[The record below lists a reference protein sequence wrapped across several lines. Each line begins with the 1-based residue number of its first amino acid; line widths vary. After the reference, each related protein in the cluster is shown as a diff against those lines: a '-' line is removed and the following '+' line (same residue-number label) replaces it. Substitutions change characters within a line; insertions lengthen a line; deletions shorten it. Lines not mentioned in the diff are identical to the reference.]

1 MLLLQRIR
9 VSDFLLLQ
17 VNDSLFP
24 IGGYTHS
31 FGLESYIQMGEVRD
45 RESAYSYVVANLN
58 SQILYNDLLMIK
70 LIFDHRADLQ
80 KVLELEDLANASAS
94 PMELREGVQKLGNR
108 FIKTIS
114 VMGLSENEGFTSY
127 LKASKN
133 PTHAS
138 AYGVFC
144 VSYGLD
150 YKMALRHYLYA
161 QSSNI
166 VTNCVKTIPLSQND
180 GQVILTCLHK
190 EFEAILSRLE
200 TLGME
205 HFCASSVHND
215 IKAMQHETLYSRLY
229 MS

>member
-70 LIFDHRADLQ
+70 LIFDYRADLQ
-80 KVLELEDLANASAS
+80 KVLELEGLANASAS

-161 QSSNI
+161 QSSSI

-180 GQVILTCLHK
+180 GQVILSCLHK

-200 TLGME
+200 TLRME

>member
-1 MLLLQRIR
+1 M
-9 VSDFLLLQ
+9 SDFLLLQ

-70 LIFDHRADLQ
+70 LVFDCRADLQ
-80 KVLELEDLANASAS
+80 KVLELEGLANASAS

>member
-45 RESAYSYVVANLN
+45 RESAYNYVVANLN

-70 LIFDHRADLQ
+70 LIFDYRADLQ
-80 KVLELEDLANASAS
+80 KVLELEGLANASAS

-144 VSYGLD
+144 LSYGLD

-161 QSSNI
+161 QSSSI

-180 GQVILTCLHK
+180 GQVILSCLHK

>member
-45 RESAYSYVVANLN
+45 KKSAYNYVVANLN

-70 LIFDHRADLQ
+70 LIFDYRADLQ
-80 KVLELEDLANASAS
+80 KVLELEGLANASAS

-180 GQVILTCLHK
+180 GQVILTRLHG
-190 EFEAILSRLE
+190 EFEKILDHLE